1 MIGLYLNK
9 DVMGE
14 EVFYTAC
21 ILLYYAIS
29 VMPFYRHG
37 DEGEWFPIFQTLLF
51 APVCTQGS
59 TTFPWAWKSDQHIGN
74 GTTLCDTE
82 RGEGEKEK
90 GGRGEVT
97 ILMSDDIILTSSLS
111 HPIISPK
118 ETC

>member
-51 APVCTQGS
+51 APVCT
-59 TTFPWAWKSDQHIGN
+59 
-74 GTTLCDTE
+74 
-82 RGEGEKEK
+82 
-90 GGRGEVT
+90 
-97 ILMSDDIILTSSLS
+97 
-111 HPIISPK
+111 
-118 ETC
+118 